1 MGPCK
6 GLASSSD
13 WDQRGD
19 LSAPLTVCTP
29 RKAVR
34 MNQAGASPEPSL
46 TLQSLWE
53 TEG

>member
-6 GLASSSD
+6 GLASN

-19 LSAPLTVCTP
+19 LSAPLTMCTP

-34 MNQAGASPEPSL
+34 MSQAGASPEPSL
-46 TLQSLWE
+46 TLESLWQ